1 VQDPQ
6 GSEFRKRNRSII
18 KNYFSSN
25 APKRLHIDNITYDGD
40 DHLITFAELELPGAT
55 LLEQVRYLQNH
66 RDSIRTALLGDVPTR
81 CVDLIVP
88 PKDSRA
94 VAGYIIMETMGY
106 PPFSGSN
113 SLATAYS
120 LVQNGFVEK
129 QEGRHS
135 FLLECPA
142 GLVEVTYQCDQGEVS
157 LVSLS
162 GQDVYLA
169 HDGLELEICGQKLE
183 VPIVYSGGF
192 YLMIPAHVSD
202 LELQPANYPD
212 FIAIGKQ
219 AVEAAR
225 HLYSPQHLQIG
236 DVGPIA
242 FANFMRD
249 RTPAGHYVGATF
261 VYPDV
266 ICYCPTGTGA
276 SAHTLIR
283 YLAGEVQVGDRVEVQ
298 SPIGSTMLI
307 DILGAN
313 RLQDRPRLQL
323 RINGLPTAK
332 EKTIQALV

>member
-1 VQDPQ
+1 MTTFP
-6 GSEFRKRNRSII
+6 GSAFSQRNRLII
-18 KNYFSSN
+18 NNYFSSQ
-25 APKRLHIDNITYDGD
+25 AADRLHIDNISYDGD
-40 DHLITFAELELPGAT
+40 DHLVTYSEIDIPGTT
-55 LLEQVRYLQNH
+55 LLEQVHYLQNY
-66 RDSIRTALLGDVPTR
+66 RDSIRTGLLGDVPTR

-120 LVQNGFVEK
+120 LIQNGFVEK

-169 HDGLELEICGQKLE
+169 HDGLELEICGQKLKIP
-183 VPIVYSGGF
+183 VVYSGGF
-192 YLMIPAHVSD
+192 YLMIPARVSD
-202 LELQPANYPD
+202 RELQPVNYPD

-225 HLYSPQHLQIG
+225 CLYSPQHLQIG

-242 FANFMRD
+242 FANFMGD
-249 RTPAGHYVGATF
+249 RTAAGHYVGATF

-276 SAHTLIR
+276 CAHTLIR
-283 YLAGEVQVGDRVEVQ
+283 YLAGEVQVGERVEVQ
-298 SPIGSTMLI
+298 SPIGSTMFI
-307 DILGAN
+307 DILGAD
-313 RLQDRPRLQL
+313 RLQDRPRLQI
-323 RINGLPTAK
+323 RINGLPQAK
-332 EKTIQALV
+332 EISIRDLP